1 MFEVQ
6 QFPSFFNLLN
16 KIDFL
21 QRKILVNS
29 VAYYEYDES
38 PLTDSFYDGICR
50 QLVILQEE
58 YNKEGGDFVKDSR
71 FGYAFHDFDG
81 STGFHLY
88 HRLNPRDKYYI
99 DIMGRIKFS
108 DEYNS
113 YKKQPWG
120 HR

>member
-38 PLTDSFYDGICR
+38 PLTDSFYDGICK

-99 DIMGRIKFS
+99 DIMSKVKFS
-108 DEYNS
+108 ENKRQNKID
-113 YKKQPWG
+113 WC
-120 HR
+120 RR

>member
-21 QRKILVNS
+21 QRKIIVNS
-29 VAYYEYDES
+29 VAYYEYDTNTIS
-38 PLTDSFYDGICR
+38 DSFYDGICK

-71 FGYAFHDFDG
+71 FGYAFYDFDG

-99 DIMGRIKFS
+99 DIMSKVKFS
-108 DEYNS
+108 ENKRQNKID
-113 YKKQPWG
+113 WC
-120 HR
+120 RR